1 MIDAEKIKKLVLSSN
16 LIFFKAMILYQFEN
30 QL

>member
-16 LIFFKAMILYQFEN
+16 RIFFKAMILYQFEN